1 LRDVTIIQLWSE
13 RKALGVPLS
22 CIYAFLGMSRQA
34 IWQKI
39 EAERVWQAIEK
50 NVLSEVNAL
59 REAHP
64 RMGARKIYEKW
75 SACPENE
82 HLVFGIGRDK
92 FEQILMSN
100 GLKISKLCAG
110 HRTTYSGVCRFPNL
124 IAGQVYT
131 NINQVWMSDITYYW
145 IEGEWVYITLIL
157 DVYSRFC
164 LAAVL
169 SRTLKTEDTTLPAL
183 KMALKSRGHLKYA
196 NLIFHSDGGGQYY
209 DKNFVKLLR
218 ENNIKSS
225 MGLSCYENPFS
236 ERLNST
242 VKNEYLLPKKP
253 ITFSAL
259 AKELL
264 QTQSLYNT
272 DRPHQSLN
280 YLTPVA
286 YETFIAK
293 IEENQRMPLKIVVV
307 ESK

>member
-1 LRDVTIIQLWSE
+1 
-13 RKALGVPLS
+13 
-22 CIYAFLGMSRQA
+22 MSRQA

-39 EAERVWQAIEK
+39 ATERAWQCIAD
-50 NVLSEVNAL
+50 NVVAAVVAL
-59 REAHP
+59 RIAHP

-82 HLVFGIGRDK
+82 HLVVGIGRDK
-92 FEQILMSN
+92 FEQILMTN
-100 GLKISKLCAG
+100 GLKISKLRAG
-110 HRTTYSGVCRFPNL
+110 HRTTYSGLCRFPNL

-131 NINQVWMSDITYYW
+131 DINSVWMSDITYYW
-145 IEGEWVYITLIL
+145 IESEWVYITLIL

-169 SRTLKTEDTTLPAL
+169 SRTLKTEETTLPAL
-183 KMALKSRGHLKYA
+183 KMALKSRGQLKYA
-196 NLIFHSDGGGQYY
+196 TLIFHSDGGGQYY

-218 ENNIKSS
+218 EHNIKSS

-236 ERLNST
+236 ERLNAT
-242 VKNEYLLPKKP
+242 VKNEYLIPKKP
-253 ITFSAL
+253 ITFLAL

-272 DRPHQSLN
+272 DRPHQALN

-286 YETFIAK
+286 YEDFITTLAQQ
-293 IEENQRMPLKIVVV
+293 QRTPLKIVVV
-307 ESK
+307 EPK